1 MKVRFDIWIECR
13 LPRVWGGWLR
23 RRIGFA
29 REELKA

>member
-13 LPRVWGGWLR
+13 HPRVWGGWLR

-29 REELKA
+29 QEALKA